1 MAWLPDEQWAMIED
15 SIEKKNIAHSASH
28 RRTHCGKRG
37 GVKLPSDYMTKKE
50 IKSMSSNVVSYN
62 LNRPINWETFKSM
75 PEDLKIEYI
84 KRLRDMFSVPNKV
97 IAQYMFG
104 ISKSRLSNAL
114 NELGLK
120 LGKGANWSGK
130 RWYESEDSK
139 KFYEWLGINPQED
152 TQDSSEKP
160 EKAVEEAI
168 DIHEDIRMNKTI
180 ENAEASEISH
190 AIPID
195 GELSFDGTVDDIFNA
210 LRAILGGTKVHMK
223 IDWEV
228 ESATKNTRKYLT
240 YRDYKKG

>member
-1 MAWLPDEQWAMIED
+1 MAWLPDEQWIMIED

-28 RRTHCGKRG
+28 RRSHCGKRG
-37 GVKLPSDYMTKKE
+37 GVKMPSDYMTRKE
-50 IKSMSSNVVSYN
+50 IKSMNSSITSYN
-62 LNRPINWETFKSM
+62 LNYPMDWKTFKSM
-75 PEDLKIEYI
+75 PDDLKIEYI
-84 KRLRDMFSVPNKV
+84 NRLRDMFSVPNKV

-104 ISKSRLSNAL
+104 VSNPYISNVFSG
-114 NELGLK
+114 LGLA
-120 LGKGANWSGK
+120 LGKAAGGSGK
-130 RWYESEDSK
+130 RWYESENSK

-152 TQDSSEKP
+152 TQDSSESP
-160 EKAVEEAI
+160 EKAVEEVI

-180 ENAEASEISH
+180 ENTEASEIPH

-195 GELSFDGTVDDIFNA
+195 GELSFDGTVDDIFNV

>member
-1 MAWLPDEQWAMIED
+1 MAWLTDEQWAMIED
-15 SIEKKNIAHSASH
+15 SIEKKNIARSSSH
-28 RRTHCGKRG
+28 RRGHCGKRG

-50 IKSMSSNVVSYN
+50 IKSMSSNVISYN
-62 LNRPINWETFKSM
+62 LNRPMNWETFKSM

-84 KRLRDMFSVPNKV
+84 KRLRDKFSVPNKA

-104 ISKSRLSNAL
+104 VSDHHISNVFG
-114 NELGLK
+114 ELGLA
-120 LGKGANWSGK
+120 LGKAASGSGR
-130 RWYESEDSK
+130 RWNGSEDSK

-152 TQDSSEKP
+152 TQDGSESP

-168 DIHEDIRMNKTI
+168 DIHEDIRMDNTI
-180 ENAEASEISH
+180 ENTEASEIPH

-195 GELSFDGTVDDIFNA
+195 GELSFDGTVDDIFNV

-228 ESATKNTRKYLT
+228 ESTTKNTRKYLT